1 MINADS
7 LAPLVLIVDDHHPAA
22 DMIGR
27 LFTSHSYRVLC
38 LYNGTEALEKA
49 RNLQP
54 ALILLDVMMPDMNGF
69 EVLKQIRADP
79 RTAHIPAI
87 MVTAKD
93 DPSDV
98 EYGLGLGADDYLSKP
113 IEPREL
119 LARSRSKMESYQLR
133 QVLQRRTRDL
143 EALLRVS
150 EALTT
155 HLEISDLEMLI
166 LHLLLDLF
174 PCQGAWILCL
184 SEGHPPSAFICYRHE
199 APQPFEIDEARI
211 QRILE
216 KQEGPYQ
223 WSEENGQALLPSSSG
238 MAAPLVYSGRWL
250 GAVGLLAV
258 QVYDEDAMRLFSGL
272 AQQAA
277 LALRNAE
284 LYGLEVR
291 YAETLE
297 ATVEERTQ
305 ALKSA
310 QQLLIRSE
318 KLASIG
324 RLAAGIAHEIN
335 NPLLP
340 IILNL
345 ELMVEDLQDGTQ
357 IEVQAVQE
365 TLNSAQRISRTVERL
380 LQFTR
385 RRQGDTPDMQVL
397 HIGSVIE
404 NVMALTQRFFQQDNI
419 GVNFKIAPA
428 ATPYVYGNK
437 DQLEQVFLNVML
449 NAKAAMSP
457 GGMLTITITQ
467 DESMVSIAFQDTGTG
482 IPADTLEKI
491 FEPFYTTKDNGSG
504 LGLFISHEIIHNH
517 NGRIDVQSEVGKG
530 TTVTLCL
537 PVMTGMEEAE
547 SETESETE

>member
-1 MINADS
+1 MSDDAS
-7 LAPLVLIVDDHHPAA
+7 RPLVLIVDDHRPAA

-27 LFTSHSYRVLC
+27 LFSSHNYRVLC
-38 LYNGTEALEKA
+38 IYHGQEALEKA
-49 RNLQP
+49 RTLQP
-54 ALILLDVMMPDMNGF
+54 SLVLLDVMMPDMNGF
-69 EVLKQIRADP
+69 EVLQALRADP
-79 RTAHIPAI
+79 RTTHIPAI

-98 EYGLGLGADDYLSKP
+98 EYGLGLGADDYLAKP

-119 LARSRSKMESYQLR
+119 LARSRSKIESYQLR
-133 QVLQRRTRDL
+133 EVLQRRTRDL

-155 HLEISDLEMLI
+155 HLEIDDLQMLI

-174 PCQGAWILCL
+174 PCQAAWILCRV
-184 SEGHPPSAFICYRHE
+184 EDHAPSAFICYRQE
-199 APQPFEIDEARI
+199 APQPFDMDTGRV
-211 QRILE
+211 QKILGTG
-216 KQEGPYQ
+216 EGPYQ
-223 WSEENGQALLPSSSG
+223 WGYDKHKGILPSPGG
-238 MAAPLVYSGRWL
+238 MAAPLVYSNRWL
-250 GAVGLLAV
+250 GALGLVSTQA
-258 QVYDEDAMRLFSGL
+258 YDDDAMRLFEGV

-284 LYGLEVR
+284 LYSLEVR
-291 YAETLE
+291 HAETLE

-305 ALKSA
+305 ALRSA

-340 IILNL
+340 IIINL

-357 IEVQAVQE
+357 IELQAVQE
-365 TLNSAQRISRTVERL
+365 TLHSARRISRTVERL

-385 RRQGDTPDMQVL
+385 RRQVDAPDMQVL

-404 NVMALTQRFFQQDNI
+404 NVIGLTQRYFQQDSI
-419 GVNFKIAPA
+419 EVHVASSLEQA
-428 ATPYVYGNK
+428 PYVYGNK

-457 GGMLTITITQ
+457 GGHLTITIHQSHT
-467 DESMVSIAFQDTGTG
+467 DVCMAFTDTGTG
-482 IPADTLEKI
+482 IPADMLDKI

-530 TTVTLCL
+530 TTITLCL
-537 PVMTGMEEAE
+537 PIMTEVEEAE
-547 SETESETE
+547 TE

>member
-1 MINADS
+1 MNAES
-7 LAPLVLIVDDHHPAA
+7 LAPLVLIVDDHRPAA

-27 LFTSHSYRVLC
+27 LFTSNNFRVLC
-38 LYNGTEALEKA
+38 IYNGQEALEKA
-49 RNLQP
+49 RTLQP

-79 RTAHIPAI
+79 RTVHIPAI

-98 EYGLGLGADDYLSKP
+98 EYGLGLGADDYLAKP

-155 HLEISDLEMLI
+155 HLEIDDLEMLI

-174 PCQGAWILCL
+174 FCQGAWIVCL
-184 SEGHPPSAFICYRHE
+184 SEDHPPSAFICYRQQ
-199 APQPFEIDEARI
+199 APQPFEVDSVKI

-216 KQEGPYQ
+216 KQDGPYQ
-223 WSEENGQALLPSSSG
+223 WTEQNKQGALPSPSG

-250 GAVGLLAV
+250 GAVGLIAN
-258 QVYDEDAMRLFSGL
+258 QTFDEDAMRLFSGL

-305 ALKSA
+305 ELKSA

-365 TLNSAQRISRTVERL
+365 TLHSARRISRTVERL

-385 RRQGDTPDMQVL
+385 RRQGDETADMQVL

-404 NVMALTQRFFQQDNI
+404 NVMALTQRFFQQDSI
-419 GVNFKIAPA
+419 GVDFNLGAETA
-428 ATPYVYGNK
+428 PYVYGNK

-457 GGMLTITITQ
+457 GGLLTITITH
-467 DESMVSIAFQDTGTG
+467 DKTVVCIAFKDTGTG

-517 NGRIDVQSEVGKG
+517 NGRIDVESEVGKG
-530 TTVTLCL
+530 TTITLCL
-537 PVMTGMEEAE
+537 PVMQGVEEAE
-547 SETESETE
+547 HEAE

>member
-1 MINADS
+1 
-7 LAPLVLIVDDHHPAA
+7 VLIVDDHHPAA

-27 LFTSHSYRVLC
+27 LFTSHNYRVLC
-38 LYNGTEALEKA
+38 VYHGREALEKA
-49 RNLQP
+49 RTLQP
-54 ALILLDVMMPDMNGF
+54 ALVLLDVMMPDMNGF
-69 EVLKQIRADP
+69 EVLRALRADP

-93 DPSDV
+93 EPSDV

-119 LARSRSKMESYQLR
+119 LARSRSKMESYQLK

-155 HLEISDLEMLI
+155 HLEIDDLEMLI

-174 PCQGAWILCL
+174 PCQGVWILCR
-184 SEGHPPSAFICYRHE
+184 SEGRPPSAFICHRGE
-199 APQPFEIDEARI
+199 MPQPFELDSPRI
-211 QRILE
+211 QRALGAH
-216 KQEGPYQ
+216 EGPYQ
-223 WSEENGQALLPSSSG
+223 WTEQSGETHFPSSSG
-238 MAAPLVYSGRWL
+238 MAAPLLYSSRWL
-250 GAVGLLAV
+250 GAVGLISS
-258 QVYDEDAMRLFSGL
+258 QVYDEDAMRLFAGL

-277 LALRNAE
+277 LAVRNAE
-284 LYGLEVR
+284 LYTLEVR

-305 ALKSA
+305 ALRSA

-340 IILNL
+340 IIINL

-357 IEVQAVQE
+357 IESQAVQE
-365 TLNSAQRISRTVERL
+365 TLHSARRISRTVERL

-385 RRQGDTPDMQVL
+385 RRQGDTADMQVL

-404 NVMALTQRFFQQDNI
+404 NVKALTQRFFQQDSI
-419 GVNFKIAPA
+419 GVTMSTAPDA
-428 ATPYVYGNK
+428 APYVYGNK

-457 GGMLTITITQ
+457 GGLLTITISQTGT
-467 DESMVSIAFQDTGTG
+467 EVCVAFQDTGTG
-482 IPADTLEKI
+482 IPAEMLEKI

-530 TTVTLCL
+530 TTITLCL
-537 PVMTGMEEAE
+537 PVMTEAEEAE
-547 SETESETE
+547 IESE